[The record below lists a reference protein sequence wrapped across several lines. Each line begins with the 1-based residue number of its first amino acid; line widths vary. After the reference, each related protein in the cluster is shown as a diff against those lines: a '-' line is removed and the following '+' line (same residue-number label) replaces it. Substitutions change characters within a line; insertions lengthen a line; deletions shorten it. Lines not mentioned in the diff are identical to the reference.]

1 MSVRRAVARPIEAGD
16 LMEEAVRYEHST
28 VLTEQQKVALRL
40 HGAFLS
46 NPAGLGH
53 EARADVLAH
62 FTAAQ
67 IVELAFKFI
76 WWSTN
81 RATVTLGDDA
91 PHDSERLAA
100 FHYDKDGSYIVH
112 TAGD

>member
-1 MSVRRAVARPIEAGD
+1 MSVRRAVARPVEAD
-16 LMEEAVRYEHST
+16 LMDEAVRYEQST
-28 VLTEQQKVALRL
+28 MLTEQQKAALRL

-46 NPAGLGH
+46 HPAGFGV
-53 EARADVLAH
+53 EARAGVLAH
-62 FTAAQ
+62 FTPAQ

-91 PHDSERLAA
+91 PHDSERLTA
-100 FHYDKDGSYIVH
+100 FHYDEDGSYVVH
-112 TAGD
+112 AD